1 MTLGAMI
8 IDCNRSPIGDSTK
21 VRIAIF
27 ERGEYVVVASGHWY
41 EDKILNY
48 VGRKVNSYYM
58 NLIDNIITINVE
70 GDLII

>member
-21 VRIAIF
+21 VRIAVF

-48 VGRKVNSYYM
+48 VRRRVNSYHM